1 MNAAR
6 SGNGHCASELLAH
19 LAAVRTL
26 NDARAA
32 DARLDAALSRLGAWQ
47 ARRLSQTYADLARSP
62 RYADAIAF
70 FQRDLYGG
78 ADFSKRDAD
87 LARIVPV
94 LTRMLPERVI
104 GVVAQAAELNLLSQR
119 LDRAM
124 VPHLPA
130 APVAGTV
137 PFSVVQYAR
146 AFRRAGDFDARRR
159 QIELIGEV
167 GRAID
172 HYGQKRS
179 IRSALA
185 LMRTPAR
192 AAGFGAL
199 QDFLERGFA
208 SFRSM
213 RGADEFL
220 AIVDARERAILDAI
234 AGGAD
239 APFADPGADAS
250 FPDPGAGG

>member
-1 MNAAR
+1 
-6 SGNGHCASELLAH
+6 
-19 LAAVRTL
+19 
-26 NDARAA
+26 
-32 DARLDAALSRLGAWQ
+32 
-47 ARRLSQTYADLARSP
+47 
-62 RYADAIAF
+62 
-70 FQRDLYGG
+70 
-78 ADFSKRDAD
+78 
-87 LARIVPV
+87 
-94 LTRMLPERVI
+94 
-104 GVVAQAAELNLLSQR
+104 
-119 LDRAM
+119 
-124 VPHLPA
+124 
-130 APVAGTV
+130 V

-185 LMRTPAR
+185 LMRTLAR